1 MDKVKELPVEKV
13 MRKKFNKVKT
23 SDKISKIIKLFLRSD
38 ITVLPVFESRKFIG
52 EIHELDLLKLV
63 VDPKEIPEEEIV
75 VLGFGMDMGYFA
87 KTAGDMVRRH
97 NVSVSPDTKI
107 KEASYTMLKE
117 NVKAIPV
124 IKNKRLVGILTE
136 RDILNR
142 IVKRGMKK

>member
-1 MDKVKELPVEKV
+1 MEKIKELPVEKV
-13 MRKKFNKVKT
+13 MRKKFNRVKI

-38 ITVLPVFESRKFIG
+38 ITVLPVFDGKKFAG

-87 KTAGDMVRRH
+87 KTAGDIVRRH
-97 NVSVSPDTKI
+97 NVSVSPNTKI

-124 IKNKRLVGILTE
+124 IKNKILVGILTE

-142 IVKRGMKK
+142 VIKEATKK